1 MTGKA
6 LNLIKSR
13 LSVEQE
19 IAYTNVTDLLTSLIV
34 IHAWTGSSTI
44 WEIKT
49 ILISVARALMVS
61 KETLRKCVGSAT
73 FLCHNT
79 PISKGRLQTR
89 KQNLS
94 RKSSQTISQ
103 RRNIRKRFH
112 HFMTC
117 ICWNIQISSEQ
128 KRKQKLMPNM
138 KNFAY
143 KIFSWAC
150 ALTIVKINWFFEAF
164 WLRFINS

>member
-13 LSVEQE
+13 LFVEQK
-19 IAYTNVTDLLTSLIV
+19 IAYTSVTDLLMSLIV
-34 IHAWTGSSTI
+34 IRAWMGSSTI

-49 ILISVARALMVS
+49 TLISVARALTVW
-61 KETLRKCVGSAT
+61 KETLRTFVGSAT
-73 FLCHNT
+73 PLCHNT
-79 PISKGRLQTR
+79 PISIRRLQSQ

-117 ICWNIQISSEQ
+117 ICWSIQINSEQ

-138 KNFAY
+138 TNFAWV
-143 KIFSWAC
+143 IFLVC
-150 ALTIVKINWFFEAF
+150 ALTIVKVNGLYETF
-164 WLRFINS
+164 